1 MDCKLQLVK
10 TIEESLVSRLD
21 ESTLRMVSD
30 EITKALCE
38 YEVSKAET
46 SLVSYEGINEA
57 VLKRFCA
64 CLIISGK
71 SEKTIAQYK
80 RTATKL
86 YAVVQ
91 KNYTDMTVYDIRLF
105 LAVEKQRGISNRTL
119 ENVRA
124 NLSAFFQ
131 WMTNEEMIQKNPCA
145 LVQPIKYTD
154 KIRKPF
160 PPVEL
165 DALRFACKTERER
178 AMIELLLSSGIRVSE
193 LTALK
198 VSDINFDTKSLYV
211 RCGKGGKSRTTY
223 ISDLAKTHLLTY
235 LLSRKDVGDYLFY
248 SKKKEPLNNGGV
260 RFILNTIAERA
271 NVENVHPHRFRRT
284 FATTLA
290 GRGMDIQEIR
300 KLLGHS
306 RIDTTLEYVYTSDEQ
321 VHKSYERFIA

>member
-10 TIEESLVSRLD
+10 AIEESLVSRLD

-71 SEKTIAQYK
+71 SEKTIVQYK
-80 RTATKL
+80 RTATNL

-119 ENVRA
+119 ENERA

-131 WMTNEEMIQKNPCA
+131 WMTREDYIDKNPCVNVA
-145 LVQPIKYTD
+145 PVKYTQ
-154 KIRKPF
+154 KIRLPF
-160 PPVEL
+160 SEVEI
-165 DALRFACKTERER
+165 DALRPACKNDKER
-178 AMIELLLSSGIRVSE
+178 ALIELLLSSGVRVAE
-193 LTALK
+193 LCDLRISDVSFEDMSVK
-198 VSDINFDTKSLYV
+198 VWN
-211 RCGKGGKSRTTY
+211 GKGGKSRTTY
-223 ISDLAKTHLLTY
+223 MNDLAKTHLLKY
-235 LLSRKDVGDYLFY
+235 LMGRPPTGDYLFY
-248 SKKKEPLNNGGV
+248 SKGKTPIQPGGV
-260 RFILNTIAERA
+260 RFLLKQLGERA
-271 NVENVHPHRFRRT
+271 GVSNVHPHRFRRT
-284 FATTLA
+284 FASGLA
-290 GRGMDIQEIR
+290 RRGMDIQEVR

-306 RIDTTLEYVYTSDEQ
+306 RLDTTLEYVYTSEEQ
-321 VHKSYERFIA
+321 IKISYKKYIA